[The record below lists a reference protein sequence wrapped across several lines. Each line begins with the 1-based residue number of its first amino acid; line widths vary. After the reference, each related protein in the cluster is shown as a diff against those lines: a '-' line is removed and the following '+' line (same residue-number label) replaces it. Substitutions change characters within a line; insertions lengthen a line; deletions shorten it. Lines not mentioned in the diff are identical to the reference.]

1 MIDGAKALAAG
12 IKKVLGDDAVVQ
24 RCRLRKR
31 RNVAGHLPKEL
42 AGTIDKRLA
51 LIFAQPDA
59 DKELDAAKRLANEL
73 EADRGSLG
81 STGRSSEPA
90 DGAIGQPCHI
100 LLAHGVIVVRKP
112 NI

>member
-81 STGRSSEPA
+81 SARRSIRAGRRGDRSTLSHTAGPR
-90 DGAIGQPCHI
+90 GHS
-100 LLAHGVIVVRKP
+100 R
-112 NI
+112 